1 MRSSTLSSLPSNLAQ
16 TSGQDEHHGKKRR
29 SGGHRAAD
37 PALVAGLAR
46 MSLDPNQPHPKTK
59 SAAAVKPN
67 EGWPPM
73 SEKSLEQCRQI
84 ICVVAASSG

>member
-1 MRSSTLSSLPSNLAQ
+1 MSTTAKSE
-16 TSGQDEHHGKKRR
+16 GQAAIET
-29 SGGHRAAD
+29 AD

-46 MSLDPNQPHPKTK
+46 MSFDPNQPHPKTK
-59 SAAAVKPN
+59 SAVAVKPN